1 MSWLDEEMKANAER
15 NSQPPTVPDGSNQS
29 YFYYDTESKRYVMV
43 GNNPDVRKDME
54 KAMVENP
61 DPTANARAEQLE
73 TERRVYHQQTFHNYV
88 GGGTPTAAWSFFWKE
103 ASDNNLTSSIQGDE
117 HGIYSHLYGQY
128 GYGIWENPMK
138 QWEKEIVQV
147 PCVQRGAHGKATTV
161 TAFGCPKEPDPTK
174 FFYKHS
180 PQEGGTGINNDGN
193 GNGEG
198 GGGGGGDGLGTG
210 TIVLLGAAGLGAVA
224 LLSMRR

>member
-1 MSWLDEEMKANAER
+1 MSWVDSIKDGITRVQAQQQAYIEQTLSNPQAPPAP
-15 NSQPPTVPDGSNQS
+15 QPQS
-29 YFYYDTESKRYVMV
+29 YSDDIF
-43 GNNPDVRKDME
+43 
-54 KAMVENP
+54 
-61 DPTANARAEQLE
+61 ARATEAINASKSVEQAYINATNGLS
-73 TERRVYHQQTFHNYV
+73 TYHQQTFHTYV

-138 QWEKEIVQV
+138 QWEKEIVLV
-147 PCVQRGAHGKATTV
+147 PCVQRDAHGKATNV
-161 TAFGCPKEPDPTK
+161 TAFGCPNEPDPTK

-180 PQEGGTGINNDGN
+180 PQEGGTGINN
-193 GNGEG
+193 
-198 GGGGGGDGLGTG
+198 DGLGTG

-224 LLSMRR
+224 LLSMRQ